1 MFKSVATEEIQ
12 FPAEINSLKKLRDF
26 VTRIGKKY
34 KLADKTT
41 NSFKL
46 AIDEASTNI
55 IRHAYRDKK
64 GQITLRAII
73 RKDDVTISL
82 IDQGRY
88 FDPKNVKDPD
98 LNRYVDIGKKGG
110 LGIFMIRKLVD
121 SVDYRRTES
130 GNELR
135 LTNRRERKKSRIS
148 LPSVTGSLRAKYFS
162 FAAVIVSAIIVI
174 YYVFDFIRTK
184 DQKLDDAY
192 IQMRASSIPFAAN
205 ILDEYENSSEFN
217 PELSAKAQE
226 YWNQNQDF
234 IRYAIITNLDHKIVG
249 SSNPGLFTPEL
260 DKFNPQ
266 NPRLTVDEHIQV
278 AMINTSQDS
287 VHSEYFIVRRPIIPR
302 RSTDK
307 KAIGNTYILVP
318 SEPIFAE
325 VKEARAQVVKVFFVV
340 LVIAN
345 ASVGVLILLVFIP
358 LQKLSIWVKSIG
370 EGDIKDQVEID
381 SSDEIGKIAQ
391 AFSEITDKFRESQK
405 SLVDQEKVQQEMHL
419 AKEIQQ
425 TLLPAE
431 FPEMEGYEIASYYES
446 AKEVGGDYYDFVQ
459 IDRHR
464 MGVVVADVSGKGVP
478 GSLVMTMIRTAL
490 RTEAK
495 GRGSSADV
503 LSRVN
508 QFVMDDIRKGMFVTL
523 YYIILDSRRRRITF
537 ASAGHN
543 PMILHRESTKKTYY
557 LNPKGFPVG
566 ISLGEND
573 LFKKSI
579 EDDTI
584 QLSKDDMILC
594 YTDGITEAM
603 NSKRE
608 LFGEERLLSVV
619 REYGHLNA
627 KQFVE
632 KLKEEILSFTEG
644 HIQNDDISLVVIKEN
659 MNPDEAE
666 LERAKQAY
674 YKTLD
679 GTSIKDASQEVGLAL
694 TTFNNKYKK
703 QFEKMGIDRFKNE
716 FETTSVEVNHLS
728 IEEQT
733 KIYDIIRKNPAWGP
747 KRISEHLSTEEYG
760 LTKILPRRIYD
771 ELVRK
776 RLNTKQLRE
785 AYVARGDNKR
795 RMKPPGTPMLTLD
808 GQILV
813 EEFMEP
819 LITTP
824 VTPVEVKP
832 KEPKKEVVEQKPAK
846 EEINKK
852 KPKSKKRI
860 PLEDVEV
867 SDYVLK
873 DIVELLDKNIE
884 DDYRKEVK
892 ETSEEQKE
900 LEQLEEQ
907 ENVKKLDEFKEKD
920 EIIETSSEPMA
931 IDTIDETHSEEK
943 PSEVGTDV
951 KELLDN
957 LKNDKPKDEPDEEI
971 DFSDLSTEEYTKEL
985 FDDRSNGDEQDVQDQ
1000 EESIT
1005 EVSELTN
1012 LKDEES
1018 SEHIERVEETE
1029 ETAKQVLETLSV
1041 KIEGDAEIDDS
1052 MSASEDDEFIEL
1064 ISADADIEQVD
1075 VIEEL
1080 REESTEELT
1089 ENKSNE
1095 PVEESV
1101 DSSDSELQQK
1111 NESNIVKASK
1121 SPEEIFD
1128 ELSVKV
1134 DEEKNELEEV
1144 NALNETRNSDEDKI
1158 EDIFNMV
1165 SEDEEISLEST
1176 EFASE
1181 FPKED
1186 TELGEKKDNSVEEKK
1201 QKMIIV
1207 GGHYYMQKKYEKAIS
1222 VFQRIIDKYP
1232 NTIEAYYN
1240 LGNSYFRI
1248 NKWKEAR
1255 NAYETACELDPTFLD
1270 AMENLGVIYA
1280 NQKEFQKAIDIWSKI
1295 LEYDPKR
1302 LDLKKNIEKAVK
1314 LKAG

>member
-34 KLADKTT
+34 KLTDKII

-46 AIDEASTNI
+46 AVDEASTNI

-64 GQITLRAII
+64 GQITLRII
-73 RKDDVTISL
+73 VRKYDVTVSL

-98 LNRYVDIGKKGG
+98 LKRYVNIGKKGG

-121 SVDYRRTES
+121 DVDYRRIER

-135 LTNRRERKKSRIS
+135 LTNRRERKKSKFS
-148 LPSVTGSLRAKYFS
+148 LPSFTGSLRAKYFS

-174 YYVFDFIRTK
+174 YYVFNFITIK
-184 DQKLDDAY
+184 GQILDDAY
-192 IQMRASSIPFAAN
+192 IRMRDRSIPFAAN
-205 ILDEYENSSEFN
+205 ILDEYVNRSEFN

-226 YWNQNQDF
+226 YWNQNQNF
-234 IRYAIITNLDHKIVG
+234 IRYVIITNLKHKIVG

-260 DKFNPQ
+260 DNFNPQ
-266 NPRLTVDEHIQV
+266 NPRFNVDEYIQV
-278 AMINTSQDS
+278 AMITTNQDS
-287 VHSEYFIVRRPIIPR
+287 VQSEYFIVRRPIIPR
-302 RSTDK
+302 RSTDN
-307 KAIGNTYILVP
+307 KAIGNTYILIP
-318 SEPIFAE
+318 TEPIFAE
-325 VKEARAQVVKVFFVV
+325 VKEEQALVVQFFFLV

-358 LQKLSIWVKSIG
+358 LQKLSTWVKSMG

-405 SLVDQEKVQQEMHL
+405 SLVDQEKIQQEMHL

-523 YYIILDSRRRRITF
+523 FYIILDSRRRRITF

-579 EDDTI
+579 VDDTI
-584 QLSKDDMILC
+584 QLSKGDIILC

-603 NSKRE
+603 NSNRE

-619 REYGHLNA
+619 REYGRLSA

-632 KLKEEILSFTEG
+632 KLNEEILSFTEG

-679 GTSIKDASQEVGLAL
+679 GTSIKDASQEVGIAL

-703 QFEKMGIDRFKNE
+703 QFEKMGIDRFKHE
-716 FETTSVEVNHLS
+716 FETTSVEAKHLS

-733 KIYDIIRKNPAWGP
+733 KIYDIIRKTPVWGP
-747 KRISEHLSTEEYG
+747 KRISEQLETEEYG
-760 LTKILPRRIYD
+760 FTKMLPWRIYD

-785 AYVARGDNKR
+785 AYVARGDNKK

-808 GQILV
+808 GRILV
-813 EEFMEP
+813 EEYMEP
-819 LITTP
+819 PITSP

-832 KEPKKEVVEQKPAK
+832 KEPEKEVVEQKPTK
-846 EEINKK
+846 EEIDKK

-860 PLEDVEV
+860 PLEDAEV

-884 DDYRKEVK
+884 DDYSKEVK
-892 ETSEEQKE
+892 EASEEQTE
-900 LEQLEEQ
+900 
-907 ENVKKLDEFKEKD
+907 
-920 EIIETSSEPMA
+920 IETTNEPMSISA
-931 IDTIDETHSEEK
+931 IDESNSEEN

-951 KELLDN
+951 KDLLDN
-957 LKNDKPKDEPDEEI
+957 LEYDEPKNEPDEDI

-985 FDDRSNGDEQDVQDQ
+985 FDDRSNGDEQDDLEP
-1000 EESIT
+1000 EESIA
-1005 EVSELTN
+1005 EVSELTD
-1012 LKDEES
+1012 LQDEES
-1018 SEHIERVEETE
+1018 SEHTQRVEETE
-1029 ETAKQVLETLSV
+1029 ETAKQVLETLSA
-1041 KIEGDAEIDDS
+1041 KIEGDADIDDS
-1052 MSASEDDEFIEL
+1052 ISASEDEEFIEL

-1075 VIEEL
+1075 VIEQSS
-1080 REESTEELT
+1080 EESTKELT
-1089 ENKSNE
+1089 KNTINE
-1095 PVEESV
+1095 PIEESIV
-1101 DSSDSELQQK
+1101 DSSDSELQQENK
-1111 NESNIVKASK
+1111 SDIVKVSK

-1134 DEEKNELEEV
+1134 DEEENKLEEV
-1144 NALNETRNSDEDKI
+1144 ISLNETPKLDENKI
-1158 EDIFNMV
+1158 DDIFNMV
-1165 SEDEEISLEST
+1165 SEDEEISLDSK

-1181 FPKED
+1181 FPKEEN
-1186 TELGEKKDNSVEEKK
+1186 TEVVKKEADSVEEKK

-1248 NKWKEAR
+1248 NKWNEAR
-1255 NAYETACELDPTFLD
+1255 DAYEAACELDPTFLD

-1280 NQKEFQKAIDIWSKI
+1280 NQKEFHRAIDIWGKI

-1302 LDLKKNIEKAVK
+1302 VDLKKNIEKAVK
-1314 LKAG
+1314 LNAG